1 MDAMTNAAGSS
12 LAPRL
17 STAGLVAR
25 IALSV
30 FLGIPLLGFVW
41 EALNELLAG
50 EWRPS
55 HLLLGLPAGLLLVLL
70 WRFLASAVSR
80 WDHRLHA

>member
-1 MDAMTNAAGSS
+1 MTNAAGSS

-30 FLGIPLLGFVW
+30 FVGIPLLALVW

-50 EWRPS
+50 SWNPR
-55 HLLLGLPAGLLLVLL
+55 HFLLGLPAALLLVLL
-70 WRFLASAVSR
+70 WRFMASAVAR
-80 WDHRLHA
+80 WDDRLHV

>member
-1 MDAMTNAAGSS
+1 MTDATGSS

-17 STAGLVAR
+17 GTAGLAVR

-30 FLGIPLLGFVW
+30 FLGIPLLGLVW

-50 EWRPS
+50 QWRPG
-55 HLLLGLPAGLLLVLL
+55 HLLLGVPAGLLLLLL

>member
-1 MDAMTNAAGSS
+1 MTNAAGSS

-30 FLGIPLLGFVW
+30 FLGIPLLALVW

-50 EWRPS
+50 SWNPR
-55 HLLLGLPAGLLLVLL
+55 HLLIGLPAALLLVLL
-70 WRFLASAVSR
+70 WRFLASAVAR
-80 WDHRLHA
+80 WDDRLHV

>member
-1 MDAMTNAAGSS
+1 MTNPAGSS

-17 STAGLVAR
+17 SAAGLVAR

-30 FLGIPLLGFVW
+30 FVGIPLLGLAW

-50 EWRPS
+50 SWNLR
-55 HLLLGLPAGLLLVLL
+55 HILLGLPAGLLLVLL
-70 WRFLASAVSR
+70 WRFLASAIAR
-80 WDHRLHA
+80 WDQRLHV

>member
-1 MDAMTNAAGSS
+1 MTNPAGSS

-30 FLGIPLLGFVW
+30 FVGIPLLGLIW

-50 EWRPS
+50 SWNPR
-55 HLLLGLPAGLLLVLL
+55 HLLIGLPSGLLLIML
-70 WRFLASAVSR
+70 WRFLASAIAR
-80 WDHRLHA
+80 WDDRLHV